1 MSTTPA
7 PIVIIKKKVHGHG
20 GHHGGAWKVAYADFV
35 TAMMAFFLVMWI
47 VGQSAQTKDGIA
59 QYFRDPGVFETSRG
73 NGLLPGTGDTPKEVP
88 PSGGNGPMTGA
99 AEQIRRALE
108 AMPSFKNV
116 SDRIQ
121 ISVTP
126 EGLLID
132 IGDRDGDSFFAS
144 GSADLQPVLVDI
156 LLVIGQ
162 ELATFGNPVVVDGH
176 TDNRHYRAQ
185 GGYDNWTLSADRANQ
200 ARRILTH
207 AGMKP
212 AQFDAVRAYADT
224 RPVPGSKAEDPR
236 NRRIAILVKSGPAAP
251 EDAAPDGAAVATPV
265 QSRAATTGP

>member
-1 MSTTPA
+1 MA
-7 PIVIIKKKVHGHG
+7 GKG
-20 GHHGGAWKVAYADFV
+20 GGGSWKVAYADFV

-47 VGQSAQTKDGIA
+47 VGQSAQTRDGIA
-59 QYFRDPGVFETSRG
+59 KYFRDPGVFETSKG
-73 NGLLPGTGDTPKEVP
+73 NGLLPGTGDTPKDVP
-88 PSGGNGPMTGA
+88 PSGGAGPMTGA

-144 GSADLQPVLVDI
+144 GSAELQPVLVDI
-156 LLVIGQ
+156 LLIIGQ
-162 ELATFGNPVVVDGH
+162 ELSRFGNPVVLDGH
-176 TDNRHYRAQ
+176 TDNRHYRQ

-200 ARRILTH
+200 ARRVMTH
-207 AGMKP
+207 AGMQDR
-212 AQFDAVRAYADT
+212 QFEAVRAYADT

-236 NRRIAILVKSGPAAP
+236 NRRIAILVKAGPATAAPGEAATAGVASAP
-251 EDAAPDGAAVATPV
+251 ESAAQAAPAQRKAVQPGAPTGTP
-265 QSRAATTGP
+265 

>member
-1 MSTTPA
+1 MSSTPA
-7 PIVIIKKKVHGHG
+7 PIIIIKKKVHGHG

-73 NGLLPGTGDTPKEVP
+73 SGLLPGSGSKPQEVTPTGGT
-88 PSGGNGPMTGA
+88 GPMTGA
-99 AEQIRRALE
+99 ADQIRRALE
-108 AMPSFKNV
+108 AMPSFTSV

-132 IGDRDGDSFFAS
+132 IGDSDGDSFFAS
-144 GSADLQPVLVDI
+144 GSAELRPALVDI

-162 ELATFGNPVVVDGH
+162 ELATFGNPVVLDGH
-176 TDNRHYRAQ
+176 TDSRHYK
-185 GGYDNWTLSADRANQ
+185 GEGTGYDNWTLSSDRANQ
-200 ARRILTH
+200 ARRVMVH

-212 AQFDAVRAYADT
+212 GQFDAVRAYADT
-224 RPVPGSKAEDPR
+224 RPAPGSEPEDAK
-236 NRRIAILVKSGPAAP
+236 NRRIAILVKPGEVVQEQAVPAPSAAAP
-251 EDAAPDGAAVATPV
+251 ADH
-265 QSRAATTGP
+265 

>member
-1 MSTTPA
+1 MSSTPA
-7 PIVIIKKKVHGHG
+7 PIIIIKKKVHGHG

-59 QYFRDPGVFETSRG
+59 QYFRDPGVFETSKG
-73 NGLLPGTGDTPKEVP
+73 NGLLPGTGDKPKEVT
-88 PSGGNGPMTGA
+88 PSGGSGPMTGA

-108 AMPSFKNV
+108 AMPSFRNV

-132 IGDRDGDSFFAS
+132 IGDSDGDSFFAS
-144 GSADLQPVLVDI
+144 GSAELQPALVDI

-162 ELATFGNPVVVDGH
+162 ELTEFGNPVVLDGH
-176 TDNRHYRAQ
+176 TDSRRYQ
-185 GGYDNWTLSADRANQ
+185 TDGGYDNWTLSSDRANQ
-200 ARRILTH
+200 ARRVMVH

-212 AQFDAVRAYADT
+212 GQFDAVRAYADT
-224 RPVPGSKAEDPR
+224 RPAPGTEPEDAK
-236 NRRIAILVKSGPAAP
+236 NRRIAILVKPGQIVQERAAAAP
-251 EDAAPDGAAVATPV
+251 PVAP
-265 QSRAATTGP
+265 